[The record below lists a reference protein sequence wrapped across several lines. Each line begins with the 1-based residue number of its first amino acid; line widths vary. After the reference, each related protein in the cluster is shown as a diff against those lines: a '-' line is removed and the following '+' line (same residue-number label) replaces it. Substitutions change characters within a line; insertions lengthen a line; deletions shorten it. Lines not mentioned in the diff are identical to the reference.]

1 MLRLAGLGTSFQVS
15 MPRREENSASAALSH
30 LALFGDRRSCF
41 QVLGVSKT
49 SSTCGDVEPT
59 KLPRRLGRARTRED
73 RRGGSETAGV
83 GEAGG
88 EVGRG
93 AGGGD
98 TARGSGGGDTGGGAG
113 GGDTEDKGG
122 EKEGGEKEGGAVVRE
137 EEGTEGDK
145 TGDEEEG
152 GGEEG
157 RLLNMEG
164 EIGRRAGL

>member
-15 MPRREENSASAALSH
+15 MPRREENSASAALRH

-49 SSTCGDVEPT
+49 SSTCGDVAPT

-93 AGGGD
+93 AGGGGGD
-98 TARGSGGGDTGGGAG
+98 TARGAG

-122 EKEGGEKEGGAVVRE
+122 EKEGGAVGRE